1 MQQQRPRW
9 KKALANVDG
18 IMGEGIGRLY
28 VEKYFPE
35 SSKVYMEGLVENLRN
50 ALGKHIIRLP
60 WMSDD
65 TKVAAMKKLNAIT
78 VKIGYPDKWRD
89 YSLLNVDPA
98 LSYYEN
104 MENAGEWALDRYLE
118 KWGKP
123 VDRSEW
129 AMTPPRLSTLITAP
143 STTRSCSPPE
153 SFRLLSM
160 TPLRA
165 MLKTTVVSGW

>member
-1 MQQQRPRW
+1 
-9 KKALANVDG
+9 
-18 IMGEGIGRLY
+18 
-28 VEKYFPE
+28 
-35 SSKVYMEGLVENLRN
+35 
-50 ALGKHIIRLP
+50 
-60 WMSDD
+60 MSDD

-104 MENAGEWALDRYLE
+104 MENAGEWALDRYLRN
-118 KWGKP
+118 GANLSTARMG
-123 VDRSEW
+123 DDS
-129 AMTPPRLSTLITAP
+129 PRLSTLITAP

-165 MLKTTVVSGW
+165 MLKTTVVSEW